1 MGDRASRV
9 WYDTGADDP
18 MITVA
23 DALGNIETDVTAA
36 EAAIADLESSIYTEE
51 VTVASAATT
60 DIGGAVSLRVLV
72 TGTTGITSFG
82 TEINRLRIVRFD
94 DVLTITH
101 HGTSLVLPGSVNMT
115 TAAGDIL
122 IALSDASGNWR
133 VLLQIPT
140 AGNTAYWA

>member
-1 MGDRASRV
+1 MGNRASRV

-23 DALGNIETDVTAA
+23 DAISN
-36 EAAIADLESSIYTEE
+36 LESSVHLEE
-51 VTVASAATT
+51 VTVASDATT
-60 DIGGAVSLRVLV
+60 DIGGAASLRVRV

-82 TEINRLRIVRFD
+82 TEINRLRIVHFD
-94 DVLTITH
+94 DALTITH
-101 HGTSLVLPGSVNMT
+101 HGTSLVLPGSADMT
-115 TAAGDIL
+115 AAAGDIL

-133 VLLQIPT
+133 VIQQIPT